1 MWKGVLI
8 FNYFFMFIFI
18 YFLLQVFFGI
28 SMFFISFSD
37 DCENPAGA
45 WFFAIFFL
53 VGAYLMHS
61 LI

>member
-1 MWKGVLI
+1 
-8 FNYFFMFIFI
+8 MFIFI